1 VTAKYRTLV
10 ADPPWHYEAF
20 ATSPSSGKMRHNDP
34 LPYPSMTEEEIL
46 GLGSAVRRLI
56 APGGA
61 FLFLWTTNRYL
72 PLSFDVMAAWGF
84 RYRQTIT
91 WHKTGSPSPFG
102 GTVAP
107 PHSEFLL
114 VGRRGGNVAMVGER
128 FPSSVI
134 AAPSQRRHS
143 QKPELFLDLI
153 ERVAP
158 GPYVEL
164 FARRQRLGWDTWG
177 NEALAHV
184 DLEGR
189 NSNEEAAVDAA

>member
-1 VTAKYRTLV
+1 MKYRTIV

-20 ATSPSSGKMRHNDP
+20 ATAPAGAPMRHHDP
-34 LPYPSMTEEEIL
+34 LPYSSMSEEEIL
-46 GLGSAVRRLI
+46 ALGNDVRALT

-72 PLSFDVMAAWGF
+72 PVAFDVMGAWGF
-84 RYRQTIT
+84 RYRQTLT
-91 WHKTGSPSPFG
+91 WHKVGCPSPFG

-114 VGRRGGNVAMVGER
+114 VGRRGGNVAMIGER

-134 AAPSQRRHS
+134 PAPTQRSHS
-143 QKPELFLDLI
+143 TKPDVFLDLI

-158 GPYVEL
+158 GPYLEM

-177 NEALAHV
+177 NEALEHV
-184 DLEGR
+184 QI
-189 NSNEEAAVDAA
+189 EAAQ